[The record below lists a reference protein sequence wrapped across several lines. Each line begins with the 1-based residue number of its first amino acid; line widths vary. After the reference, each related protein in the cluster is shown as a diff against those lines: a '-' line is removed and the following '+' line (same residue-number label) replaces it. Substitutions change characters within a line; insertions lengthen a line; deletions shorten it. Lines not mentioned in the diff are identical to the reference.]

1 MNKILVVEDD
11 EILSEGI
18 KASLENQN
26 TEVTQADCV
35 KAALHSL
42 HKESFDLAVLD
53 VNLPDGNGYQL
64 CRKIKENWDLPIIF
78 LTARDMESDVVLGLE
93 SGADDYITKPFSL
106 RILQARIDAVL
117 RRIGKR
123 TKENKIVI
131 GSLKIDFEHM
141 LFEKDG
147 EKLLLSM
154 TEQKLLK
161 VLLSNRGSILTKEQL
176 IDKVWQEEAGGID
189 DNALTVSIK
198 RLRSKLED
206 TPSAPKYIKNIYGVG
221 YTWVKEDGNGRKQ

>member
-26 TEVTQADCV
+26 TKVTQADCV
-35 KAALHSL
+35 KGALFIL
-42 HKESFDLAVLD
+42 NQENFDLAVLD
-53 VNLPDGNGYQL
+53 VNLPDGNGYHL
-64 CRKIKENWDLPIIF
+64 CQTIKEHWDLPIIF
-78 LTARDMESDVVLGLE
+78 LTARDMEIDVVLGLE

-117 RRIGKR
+117 RRIGKG
-123 TKENKIVI
+123 TKETRIVI
-131 GSLKIDFEHM
+131 DNLKIDFEHM
-141 LFEKDG
+141 VFEKDG
-147 EKLLLSM
+147 EKLLLSL

-161 VLLSNRGSILTKEQL
+161 VLLLNRGNILTKEQL
-176 IDKVWQEEAGGID
+176 IEKVWQEESGGID
-189 DNALTVSIK
+189 DNALTVNIK

-206 TPSAPKYIKNIYGVG
+206 NPSSPRYIKNIYGIG
-221 YTWVKEDGNGRKQ
+221 YTWAKEDNHGRR

>member
-18 KASLENQN
+18 KASLENPD

-35 KAALHSL
+35 QSALSKL
-42 HKESFDLAVLD
+42 SQETFDLAVLD

-64 CRKIKENWDLPIIF
+64 CKKIRENLDLPIIF

-117 RRIGKR
+117 RRRGKSP
-123 TKENKIVI
+123 KENKIII
-131 GSLKIDFEHM
+131 GSLKMDFDRM
-141 LFEKDG
+141 IFEKDG
-147 EKLLLSM
+147 KKIVLSL

-161 VLLSNRGSILTKEQL
+161 VLLSNRGNILTKDQL
-176 IDKVWQEEAGGID
+176 IEKVWQEEAGGID
-189 DNALTVSIK
+189 DNALTVNIK
-198 RLRSKLED
+198 RLRTKLED
-206 TPSAPKYIKNIYGVG
+206 TPSSPKYIKNIYGIG
-221 YTWVKEDGNGRKQ
+221 YTWVKEDGNVRK